1 MIVSMDL
8 PSSPPTG
15 PINSSLDK
23 AFDILEFLASFGS
36 PQSAPEISRRL
47 KINKVTTYNLLR
59 TLEYRQYLQ
68 KNESGKYMLSS
79 KLFELGTLY
88 RSSNPVT
95 HVFELS
101 CLPLLQKYPACNISL
116 GDFGTSM
123 RGVYLS
129 ILGSNDS
136 FVSPGTAF
144 PLHATAVGKVL
155 LANSTKEFRSAF
167 FQQATLTKYTEN
179 TVTDPE
185 VLKEQLLKI
194 RHQGYCVLDGDLFTD
209 FYCISVPVFSSGRHL
224 AGAISIRGNKSFMT
238 KHKKKLLEDILSM
251 GKYMSANLGC
261 TDFSL

>member
-1 MIVSMDL
+1 MSTKLSSAPPAVS
-8 PSSPPTG
+8 
-15 PINSSLDK
+15 INSSLDK

-47 KINKVTTYNLLR
+47 KLNKVTTYNLLR

-95 HVFELS
+95 HVFELC

-116 GDFGTSM
+116 GSFGTSM

-155 LANSTKEFRSAF
+155 LANSSKEFRTAF
-167 FQQATLTKYTEN
+167 FQQATLTRYTAN

-185 VLKEQLLKI
+185 ILKEQLLKI
-194 RHQGYCVLDGDLFTD
+194 RHQGYCILDGDLFTD
-209 FYCISVPVFSSGRHL
+209 FHCISVPVFSSGRHL
-224 AGAISIRGNKSFMT
+224 SGAISIRGSASFVK
-238 KHKKKLLEDILSM
+238 KHQKKLLEDILAM
-251 GKYMSANLGC
+251 GKYMSANLGY
-261 TDFSL
+261 TDLAL